1 MAQLRSPEHVCAFCT
16 LVIQIGY
23 ANLTERDKSKIE
35 VHMKIFHGL
44 KPFEISA

>member
-23 ANLTERDKSKIE
+23 DNLTERDKAKIA
-35 VHMKIFHGL
+35 VHMRIFHGL